1 MSVEEHI
8 FDSSVWCTACG
19 GLHCHNLEEP
29 ECPHGFPTGNGP
41 GAGLSLFI
49 CSAAGWTRGF
59 AGAVVCDVATAHQ
72 STSSSQDC
80 PFLLHM
86 ESAYKGSEAS
96 LQNQGPFWPLGG
108 YLTISRGSWV
118 RPASSGWKPE
128 MMLNIPIMHRTAAPS
143 PELSSP
149 VVNSEK
155 PCCRCMGTF
164 SVYTWELK
172 SSLAGH
178 SSLPACRHCRRGGWA
193 GSRAPPTARLSF
205 VFSDRAAPGHG
216 AFHVSPFPQASHGLL
231 PGPAWHRRREE
242 TREYRVGLGAQILMS
257 LRSFLPFVSR
267 FFPSSIGRFDC
278 RHEPCI
284 TIHTH
289 DSCLTILSCFPELKA
304 LLTLNSLQVL
314 LETESESDETGCLG
328 LVP

>member
-19 GLHCHNLEEP
+19 GLHCHNLEEA
-29 ECPHGFPTGNGP
+29 ECPHGFPTGSGS

-59 AGAVVCDVATAHQ
+59 AGAVVCDLATAHQ
-72 STSSSQDC
+72 SASSSQDC
-80 PFLLHM
+80 PFVLHM
-86 ESAYKGSEAS
+86 ESVYKGSEAS
-96 LQNQGPFWPLGG
+96 LQNQGPFWLLGG
-108 YLTISRGSWV
+108 YLTISRGSCGCQKGGSWV
-118 RPASSGWKPE
+118 WPASRGWKPE

-155 PCCRCMGTF
+155 PCCRCVGTF

-172 SSLAGH
+172 SSMAGH
-178 SSLPACRHCRRGGWA
+178 SSLPACKHCRRGGWA
-193 GSRAPPTARLSF
+193 GSRALPTACLSF

-242 TREYRVGLGAQILMS
+242 TREYRVGLGAQILVPEKLLALYQSM
-257 LRSFLPFVSR
+257 
-267 FFPSSIGRFDC
+267 FP
-278 RHEPCI
+278 
-284 TIHTH
+284 
-289 DSCLTILSCFPELKA
+289 K
-304 LLTLNSLQVL
+304 
-314 LETESESDETGCLG
+314 
-328 LVP
+328 